1 MGTRTWNK
9 DRATRRCCRGTIPK
23 RLPSL
28 PGCRYGPFRV
38 GPTDSPPGDDAK
50 PDRNRP
56 HRADPET
63 CRTPGD
69 CGIPAIPSL
78 PQRDRLSRT
87 SMSSASLARSAA
99 SVSITSSSS
108 MSVTC
113 AVFCRHIFR
122 ILTKPE
128 RIARSTRITTRR
140 VQYTRQPL
148 ARSLRSRRP
157 VVCIIATNAPLH
169 ELLGRP
175 KCHACFRRRPF
186 PLSNCVAQM

>member
-1 MGTRTWNK
+1 MTYAHAAPARSSSAARGRLRKRRTELLH
-9 DRATRRCCRGTIPK
+9 RGSLDNCHLCGRFSFLTI
-23 RLPSL
+23 R
-28 PGCRYGPFRV
+28 
-38 GPTDSPPGDDAK
+38 
-50 PDRNRP
+50 
-56 HRADPET
+56 DPET

-175 KCHACFRRRPF
+175 KCHVCFRRRPF